1 MAASLTFY
9 NSFREYV
16 ADGTIDLDT
25 HTFKVMLVAS
35 GYTPS
40 TAHTVK
46 ADITNELSTAN
57 GYTAGGATLGSISWG
72 HSGGTA
78 TFDAADTVWTASGGS
93 IVARYAVIYD
103 DTAASKE
110 LVCYILLD
118 TTPADVTTTAGNTLT
133 LQWNGSGIFTIT

>member
-25 HTFKVMLVAS
+25 HTFKAMLVAS

-46 ADITNELSTAN
+46 TDVTNELSTAN
-57 GYTAGGATLGSISWG
+57 GYV
-72 HSGGTA
+72 
-78 TFDAADTVWTASGGS
+78 D
-93 IVARYAVIYD
+93 
-103 DTAASKE
+103 
-110 LVCYILLD
+110 
-118 TTPADVTTTAGNTLT
+118 
-133 LQWNGSGIFTIT
+133 